1 VAALLGD
8 PAAWTAASR
17 AARALA
23 VPDAAA
29 RLVDD
34 AERLMAGR
42 W

>member
-1 VAALLGD
+1 MLFRSDA
-8 PAAWTAASR
+8 AAWAAASR

-29 RLVDD
+29 RLVAD
-34 AERLMAGR
+34 AEALMAGR